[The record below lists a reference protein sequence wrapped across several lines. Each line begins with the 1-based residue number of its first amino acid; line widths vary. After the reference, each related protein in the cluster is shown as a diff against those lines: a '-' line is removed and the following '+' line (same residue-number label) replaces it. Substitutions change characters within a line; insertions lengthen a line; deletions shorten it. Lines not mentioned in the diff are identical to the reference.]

1 MKIRYKFGIG
11 FIIIFSISFIVLNFI
26 INEMRTN
33 FVIDEVKEEMYL
45 AYKST
50 YRFVNSYAQYNLID
64 LTKENI
70 IEHIPEIATNISE
83 DKRCELYVLDEN
95 NEQLYKYNL
104 ANGSINYDIER
115 VSKYSYEDID
125 NKNLLDIYYEDNNL
139 TAATI
144 FPLYMYKKYVGTI
157 ILTKDFTIYYNSIN
171 EFIGLVKLV
180 NVIIFIVMII
190 AVYLFSGK
198 IVNPLVSLRGAF
210 KEVEKGEYDIDINI
224 NTKDEIGE
232 LSKGFS
238 SMKRQI
244 KKQIVTIINEK
255 EKVLALEAT
264 RTEFF
269 NNVTHELKT
278 PLTTISGYAQILQQ
292 ENFNDAEFHDYALE
306 RIEKE
311 SERMHRM
318 VVALI
323 EVSKNKTDIKK
334 ENKALINI
342 KDILEEILKDLS
354 IKALK
359 YKLNINADIEYTI
372 LECNEEDIRS
382 VFINIIDNA
391 IKYSKA
397 NTTINIKSIE
407 EGNLYK
413 FEVENYSDE
422 ISEEGIKNVLKP
434 FYRENIDKSRK
445 LGSNGLGL
453 FICEQIV
460 ESYGGSIEFNYDEKV
475 NVTIRIPQN
484 NSSLVTF

>member
-1 MKIRYKFGIG
+1 
-11 FIIIFSISFIVLNFI
+11 
-26 INEMRTN
+26 
-33 FVIDEVKEEMYL
+33 
-45 AYKST
+45 
-50 YRFVNSYAQYNLID
+50 
-64 LTKENI
+64 
-70 IEHIPEIATNISE
+70 
-83 DKRCELYVLDEN
+83 
-95 NEQLYKYNL
+95 
-104 ANGSINYDIER
+104 
-115 VSKYSYEDID
+115 
-125 NKNLLDIYYEDNNL
+125 
-139 TAATI
+139 
-144 FPLYMYKKYVGTI
+144 MYKKYIGTI
-157 ILTKDFTIYYNSIN
+157 ILTKDFTDYYSSIN
-171 EFIGLVKLV
+171 DFIGVVKSV
-180 NVIIFIVMII
+180 NIVVFIVMIL
-190 AVYLFSGK
+190 AVYLLSGK
-198 IVNPLVSLRGAF
+198 IVEPLVRLRAAF

-244 KKQIVTIINEK
+244 KNQIITISNEK
-255 EKVLALEAT
+255 EKVVALETT

-278 PLTTISGYAQILQQ
+278 PLTTISGYVQILQQ
-292 ENFNDAEFHDYALE
+292 ENFNDDEFRDYALE

-311 SERMHRM
+311 SDRMHRM

-323 EVSKNKTDIKK
+323 EVSKNKIDIKK
-334 ENKALINI
+334 ESKTLINI
-342 KDILEEILKDLS
+342 KYTLEEIIKDLS
-354 IKALK
+354 IKAPK
-359 YKLNINADIEYTI
+359 YKLNVKADISDAI

-382 VFINIIDNA
+382 IFINVIDNA

-407 EGNLYK
+407 EGELYI

-434 FYRENIDKSRK
+434 FYRENIEKSRK

-475 NVTIRIPQN
+475 IVTIKIPKN
-484 NSSLVTF
+484 NLIW

>member
-11 FIIIFSISFIVLNFI
+11 FIIIFSISFIILNFL

-33 FVIDEVKEEMYL
+33 FVINEVKDEMYL

-50 YRFVNSYAQYNLID
+50 YRFANSYAQYNLID

-83 DKRCELYVLDEN
+83 DKRCELYVLNEN
-95 NEQLYKYNL
+95 SEQLYKYKL
-104 ANGSINYDIER
+104 ANSSINYNIDKIN
-115 VSKYSYEDID
+115 KYSYEEID
-125 NKNLLDIYYEDNNL
+125 NKNLLDIYYEDEKL

-144 FPLYMYKKYVGTI
+144 FPLYMYKKYIGTI
-157 ILTKDFTIYYNSIN
+157 ILTKDFTDYYSSIN
-171 EFIGLVKLV
+171 DFIGVVKSV
-180 NVIIFIVMII
+180 NIVVFIVMIL
-190 AVYLFSGK
+190 AVYLLSGK
-198 IVNPLVSLRGAF
+198 IVEPLVRLRAAF
-210 KEVEKGEYDIDINI
+210 KEVEKGEYDRDINI

-244 KKQIVTIINEK
+244 KNQIVTISNEK
-255 EKVLALEAT
+255 EKVVALEAT

-292 ENFNDAEFHDYALE
+292 ENFNYDEFGDYALE

-323 EVSKNKTDIKK
+323 EVSKNKSDIKK
-334 ENKALINI
+334 ENKTLINI
-342 KDILEEILKDLS
+342 KDTLEEIIKDLS
-354 IKALK
+354 IKAPK
-359 YKLNINADIEYTI
+359 YKLNVKADISDTI
-372 LECNEEDIRS
+372 LECNQEDIRS
-382 VFINIIDNA
+382 VFINVIDNA

-397 NTTINIKSIE
+397 NTTVNIKSIE
-407 EGNLYK
+407 KGDLYI

-434 FYRENIDKSRK
+434 FYRENIEKSRK

-460 ESYGGSIEFNYDEKV
+460 ESYGGSIEFNYNEKV
-475 NVTIRIPQN
+475 IVTIKIPQN
-484 NSSLVTF
+484 KSDLVTF